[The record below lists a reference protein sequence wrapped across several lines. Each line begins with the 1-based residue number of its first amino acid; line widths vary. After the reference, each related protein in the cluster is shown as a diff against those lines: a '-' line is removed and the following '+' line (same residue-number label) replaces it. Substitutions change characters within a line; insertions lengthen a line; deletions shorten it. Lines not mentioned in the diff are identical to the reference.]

1 MVIASSLLVVF
12 QLLGILVV
20 TKYLSKLVCPVNM
33 LRMSQKCLCIAPV
46 WKEDEDETLEPIQKF
61 LENPTKIM
69 LDKTNNTLQQ
79 LSKPDLITL
88 SINNGYFELLKVII
102 FDLGEPIKKKFILKA
117 FQRKN
122 DKIFKI
128 LLKTAKKR
136 TDSKVK
142 H

>member
-1 MVIASSLLVVF
+1 MIASSLLVGL

-33 LRMSQKCLCIAPV
+33 LRMSQKCHCIAPV

-69 LDKTNNTLQQ
+69 LDKTNNTLHQ
-79 LSKPDLITL
+79 LSKPDLVTL
-88 SINNGYFELLKVII
+88 SINNGYFELLKVVI
-102 FDLGEPIKKKFILKA
+102 DLGEPIKKKFILKA

-136 TDSKVK
+136 TDSRVR

>member
-1 MVIASSLLVVF
+1 
-12 QLLGILVV
+12 
-20 TKYLSKLVCPVNM
+20 
-33 LRMSQKCLCIAPV
+33 
-46 WKEDEDETLEPIQKF
+46 
-61 LENPTKIM
+61 M